1 MQINEDRHDEWRKLI
16 DEQIKS
22 GLSKAAFCN
31 EKGIKAERFYYYA
44 DILTKPKVNNRKLNN
59 ASEFIPVE
67 IKKSISPNKNVDTYA
82 IRLILKNGIECVLPD
97 GIDSKRIKE
106 VVEALQQC

>member
-1 MQINEDRHDEWRKLI
+1 MQINESHRDEWRKLV
-16 DEQIKS
+16 DEQKAS
-22 GLSKAAFCN
+22 GLNKAAFCK

-44 DILTKPKVNNRKLNN
+44 DILTKPNNTKINTTPQ
-59 ASEFIPVE
+59 FVPVE
-67 IKKSISPNKNVDTYA
+67 IKKTISPNKNVNTCA